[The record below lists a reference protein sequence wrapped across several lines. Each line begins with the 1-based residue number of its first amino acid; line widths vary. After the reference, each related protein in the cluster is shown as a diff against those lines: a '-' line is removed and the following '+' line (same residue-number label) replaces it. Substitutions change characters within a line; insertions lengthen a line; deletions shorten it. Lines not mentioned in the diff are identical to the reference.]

1 MMMRSKFLIA
11 AALMLLSPSA
21 VFAHDDHDHHVA
33 EAGSIRI
40 VHPWARAA
48 QSGKNTLVFMDIENG
63 GAQDVLVGVK
73 TEAAGE
79 ARIVGVTLK
88 DGEAAVQEVGE
99 IEIPSGSF
107 TLDPAGLAVELV
119 GLTKTLQKGDEFELE
134 LVFKTAG
141 EIHLHVDV
149 EDANAR
155 QHGHAGHSH

>member
-1 MMMRSKFLIA
+1 MNSKLLIA
-11 AALMLLSPSA
+11 AALMLFSPGA

-48 QSGKNTLVFMDIENG
+48 QSGKNTLVFMDIENS
-63 GAQDVLVGVK
+63 GADDVLVGAQ
-73 TEAAGE
+73 TDAASE

-88 DGEAAVQEVGE
+88 DGQAAVQEVGE
-99 IEIPSGSF
+99 IEIPAGSF
-107 TLDPAGLAVELV
+107 ALDPAGLAIEIV
-119 GLTKTLQKGDEFELE
+119 GLTKALQKGDEFELE
-134 LVFKTAG
+134 LVFKNAG
-141 EIHLHVDV
+141 EIHLHVEV